1 MDIALEMTPRQSG
14 RVLEQAVRGR
24 VAVVIEPRGERAGE
38 PLHGT
43 VDGREGNLLSV
54 RIEQQ
59 ESELPAGLI
68 GMFCEVRMTAS
79 GQHYLFS
86 SCVLD
91 LSDISSPVYLLL
103 AVPSTIHVANRRR
116 FERYSVPTAAQ
127 VRLQAPAGSSRAQ
140 FTALLAD
147 VSAEG
152 IACSMS
158 APTDDDPLLVGEN
171 VNVSFELPGY
181 DEHFELSGSIC
192 NRSLTPDKQLLT
204 LGVEFAPAANTGAQ
218 QRSLERLQAALYEIM
233 NATGTGR

>member
-24 VAVVIEPRGERAGE
+24 VAVVIEPRGERAE
-38 PLHGT
+38 APLHGT

-54 RIEQQ
+54 RIEQR

-127 VRLQAPAGSSRAQ
+127 VRLQPAGSSRAQ

-158 APTDDDPLLVGEN
+158 APKDDDPLLVGEN
-171 VNVSFELPGY
+171 VNVCFELPGY
-181 DEHFELSGSIC
+181 DENFELGGSIC
-192 NRSLTPDKQLLT
+192 NRALTPDKQLLT
-204 LGVEFAPAANTGAQ
+204 LGIEFAPAAGTGAQ
-218 QRSLERLQAALYEIM
+218 QRTMERLQAVLYEIM